1 MADKPHTPLED
12 AAIIRLYNARDER
25 AISETDR
32 KYGGYC
38 MTVSMNILDSYP
50 DAEECV
56 NDTYLHTWR
65 SIPPQNPASLRNFL
79 GKIIRNLS
87 INRHRALHS
96 DKRNRDLEVSLSE
109 LESCLPVPDGENGG
123 SELSEL
129 LNEFLGTQTPTDRK
143 IFVQR
148 YWYNLSAAEISE
160 EHDISENAV
169 WVKLHRTRERLRE
182 FLTERGY
189 KL

>member
-1 MADKPHTPLED
+1 MEDDRIIELYFGRDEQAIRHTADKYGAYCSTVAMSILH
-12 AAIIRLYNARDER
+12 
-25 AISETDR
+25 SE
-32 KYGGYC
+32 
-38 MTVSMNILDSYP
+38 P

-56 NDTYLHTWR
+56 NDTYLKTWN
-65 SIPPQNPASLRNFL
+65 SIPPTRPHSLKLFL
-79 GKIIRNLS
+79 ARIVRNLS

>member
-1 MADKPHTPLED
+1 MEDDRIIELYFGRDEQAIRHTADK
-12 AAIIRLYNARDER
+12 
-25 AISETDR
+25 
-32 KYGGYC
+32 YGAYC
-38 MTVSMNILDSYP
+38 TAVSMSILHSEP

-56 NDTYLHTWR
+56 NDTYLKTWN
-65 SIPPQNPASLRNFL
+65 SIPPTRPHSLKLFL
-79 GKIIRNLS
+79 ARITRNLS

-160 EHDISENAV
+160 ELDISENAV

>member
-1 MADKPHTPLED
+1 MEDDRIIELYFGRDEQAIRHTADK
-12 AAIIRLYNARDER
+12 
-25 AISETDR
+25 
-32 KYGGYC
+32 YGAYC
-38 MTVSMNILDSYP
+38 STVAMNILHSEP

-56 NDTYLHTWR
+56 NDTYLKTWN
-65 SIPPQNPASLRNFL
+65 SIPPTRPHSLKLFL
-79 GKIIRNLS
+79 ARIVRNLS

-96 DKRNRDLEVSLSE
+96 DKRNRDLEVSFSE
-109 LESCLPVPDGENGG
+109 LESCFPVPDGENGG

>member
-1 MADKPHTPLED
+1 MEDDRIIELYFGRDEQAIRHTADK
-12 AAIIRLYNARDER
+12 
-25 AISETDR
+25 
-32 KYGGYC
+32 YGAYC
-38 MTVSMNILDSYP
+38 STVAMNILHSEP

-56 NDTYLHTWR
+56 NDTYLKTWN
-65 SIPPQNPASLRNFL
+65 SIPPTRPHSLKLFL
-79 GKIIRNLS
+79 ARIVRNLS

>member
-1 MADKPHTPLED
+1 MEDDRIIELYFGRDEQAIRHTADK
-12 AAIIRLYNARDER
+12 
-25 AISETDR
+25 
-32 KYGGYC
+32 YGAYC
-38 MTVSMNILDSYP
+38 TAVSMSILHSEP

-56 NDTYLHTWR
+56 NDTYLKTWN
-65 SIPPQNPASLRNFL
+65 SIPPTRPHSLKLFL
-79 GKIIRNLS
+79 ARIVRNLS

>member
-1 MADKPHTPLED
+1 MEDNRIIELYFSRDEQAIRHTADK
-12 AAIIRLYNARDER
+12 
-25 AISETDR
+25 
-32 KYGGYC
+32 YGAYC
-38 MTVSMNILDSYP
+38 TAVSMSILHSEP

-56 NDTYLHTWR
+56 NDTYLKTWN
-65 SIPPQNPASLRNFL
+65 SIPPTRPHSLKLFL
-79 GKIIRNLS
+79 ARIVRNLS

>member
-1 MADKPHTPLED
+1 MEDDRIIELYFGRDEQAIRHTADK
-12 AAIIRLYNARDER
+12 
-25 AISETDR
+25 
-32 KYGGYC
+32 YGAYC
-38 MTVSMNILDSYP
+38 TAVSMSILHSEP

-56 NDTYLHTWR
+56 NDTYLKTWN
-65 SIPPQNPASLRNFL
+65 SIPPTRPHSLKLFL
-79 GKIIRNLS
+79 ARIVRNLS

-109 LESCLPVPDGENGG
+109 LESCFPVPDGENRG

-148 YWYNLSAAEISE
+148 YWYNLPAAEISE

>member
-1 MADKPHTPLED
+1 MEDDRIIELYFGRDEQAIRHTADK
-12 AAIIRLYNARDER
+12 
-25 AISETDR
+25 
-32 KYGGYC
+32 YGAYC
-38 MTVSMNILDSYP
+38 TAVSMSILHSEP

-56 NDTYLHTWR
+56 NDTYLKTWN
-65 SIPPQNPASLRNFL
+65 SSPPTRPHSLKLFL
-79 GKIIRNLS
+79 ARITRNLS

-96 DKRNRDLEVSLSE
+96 DKRNRDLEVSMSE

>member
-1 MADKPHTPLED
+1 MEDDRIIELYFGRDEQAIRHTADK
-12 AAIIRLYNARDER
+12 
-25 AISETDR
+25 
-32 KYGGYC
+32 YGAYC
-38 MTVSMNILDSYP
+38 TAVSMSILHSEP

-56 NDTYLHTWR
+56 NDTYLKTWN
-65 SIPPQNPASLRNFL
+65 SIPPTRPHSLKLFL
-79 GKIIRNLS
+79 ARITRNLS

>member
-1 MADKPHTPLED
+1 MEDDRIIELYFGRDEQAIRHTADK
-12 AAIIRLYNARDER
+12 
-25 AISETDR
+25 
-32 KYGGYC
+32 YGAYC
-38 MTVSMNILDSYP
+38 TAVSMSILHSEP

-56 NDTYLHTWR
+56 NDTYLKTWN
-65 SIPPQNPASLRNFL
+65 SIPPTRPNSLKLFL
-79 GKIIRNLS
+79 ARITRNLS